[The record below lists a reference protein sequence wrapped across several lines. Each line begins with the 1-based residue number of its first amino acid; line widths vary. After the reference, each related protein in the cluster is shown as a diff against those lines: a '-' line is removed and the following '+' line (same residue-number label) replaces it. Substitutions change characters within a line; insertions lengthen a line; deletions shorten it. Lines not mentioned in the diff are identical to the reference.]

1 MGRVIFYALG
11 MLLAVG
17 GLALL
22 CWALWR
28 AGRLAGRR
36 QAYREITGESVMK
49 TRRREE
55 LVATAE
61 GLFEEMTRPPTQFDI
76 QSTFLTP
83 QHHQQVRE
91 WRSNVYEL
99 EKKK

>member
-11 MLLAVG
+11 MLLAIG
-17 GLALL
+17 GLAVLYWL
-22 CWALWR
+22 AYQ
-28 AGRLAGRR
+28 AGFAMGKRKTY
-36 QAYREITGESVMK
+36 QHVTGESVMK

-61 GLFEEMTRPPTQFDI
+61 GLFEEMTRPPTQFDV
-76 QSTFLTP
+76 QATFLTP
-83 QHHQQVRE
+83 EHHQQVRE
-91 WRSNVYEL
+91 WRANVYEL